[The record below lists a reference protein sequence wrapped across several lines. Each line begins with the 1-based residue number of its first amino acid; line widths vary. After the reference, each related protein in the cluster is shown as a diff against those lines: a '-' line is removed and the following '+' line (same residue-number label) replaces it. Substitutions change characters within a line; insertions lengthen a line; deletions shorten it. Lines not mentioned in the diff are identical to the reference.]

1 MSSKKYLF
9 GLILTVPIIWVTM
22 IICLDIVYYL
32 LYSASWL
39 TDTFRDRLTSNIVG
53 LLVAGFI
60 VFVWLYSWNMFVRGY
75 FLRNLNQTPAKPFEK
90 KGKRKR

>member
-22 IICLDIVYYL
+22 VICLDIVYYL

-39 TDTFRDRLTSNIVG
+39 TDTFKDRLTSNVVG

-60 VFVWLYSWNMFVRGY
+60 IFVWLYSWNMLVRGY
-75 FLRNLNQTPAKPFEK
+75 FLRNLNQTPSKPFK
-90 KGKRKR
+90 KNGQKKR